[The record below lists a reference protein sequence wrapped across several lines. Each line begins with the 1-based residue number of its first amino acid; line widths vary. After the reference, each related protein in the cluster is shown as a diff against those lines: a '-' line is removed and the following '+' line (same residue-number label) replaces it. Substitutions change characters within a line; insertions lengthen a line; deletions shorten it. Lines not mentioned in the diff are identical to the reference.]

1 MLRWFAEL
9 GEPMPQDAPSISMNF
24 TYQALE
30 AALQGQGV
38 MLAPLIYV
46 RDRLQRG
53 ELVSPIPIRLAT
65 PYAYARVIPRIRHW
79 VADESARAAG
89 RRPWRRS
96 PGPAQCRASSR
107 HRGRR
112 RA

>member
-65 PYAYARVIPRIRHW
+65 PYAYCLVRNRQT
-79 VADESARAAG
+79 G
-89 RRPWRRS
+89 RS
-96 PGPAQCRASSR
+96 PHVAAFVDWLIEELRQGAEGDLGIGERIIGST
-107 HRGRR
+107 
-112 RA
+112 